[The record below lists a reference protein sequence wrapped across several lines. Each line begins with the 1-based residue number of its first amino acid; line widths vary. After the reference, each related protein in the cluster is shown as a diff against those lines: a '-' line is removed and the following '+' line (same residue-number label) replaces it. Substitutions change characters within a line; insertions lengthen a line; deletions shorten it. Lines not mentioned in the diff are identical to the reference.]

1 MQFTLHLG
9 KNFYGVWRQ
18 SLDKSQSIFC
28 ITNVTDENREF
39 SLMDIN
45 LIGFDQ
51 WRDLISNKTL
61 SDIHSQIT
69 LKPYQTIWV
78 SNK

>member
-1 MQFTLHLG
+1 M
-9 KNFYGVWRQ
+9 WRQ

-28 ITNVTDENREF
+28 ITNVTDKDREF
-39 SLMDIN
+39 PLMDIN

-51 WRDLISNKTL
+51 WRDLISNEAI
-61 SDIHSQIT
+61 SDIHSKIK

-78 SNK
+78 SN